1 MDILAHFSRS
11 LAVIFFQT
19 RPSVSRHV
27 SETLGLSKGPDIPY
41 WDQLSEDEREKRL
54 TLLPL
59 DESQSNK
66 NIIRKAFAYS
76 GIYRYSGI
84 RIHDSILIII
94 CLTFNREIDAVSAN
108 DILFKSSPRKHHNLP
123 AHIAATPPDPSS
135 SSDENASIKANGFET
150 NEVLLLHTFFSPCL
164 S

>member
-1 MDILAHFSRS
+1 MHTDRVLISSKGIALKVPVLEEADGCQSKTKTANIAISIESLVDIQAHFSRS

-19 RPSVSRHV
+19 RPSVSRRV

-59 DESQSNK
+59 DGSQSNK

-84 RIHDSILIII
+84 RIY
-94 CLTFNREIDAVSAN
+94 T
-108 DILFKSSPRKHHNLP
+108 
-123 AHIAATPPDPSS
+123 
-135 SSDENASIKANGFET
+135 
-150 NEVLLLHTFFSPCL
+150 
-164 S
+164 